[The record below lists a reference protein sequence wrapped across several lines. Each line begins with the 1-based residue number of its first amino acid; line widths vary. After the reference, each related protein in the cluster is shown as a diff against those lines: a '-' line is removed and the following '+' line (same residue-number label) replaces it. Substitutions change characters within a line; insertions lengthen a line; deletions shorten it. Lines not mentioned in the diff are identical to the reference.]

1 MKKTA
6 VIIAIALGCSINAL
20 NATNEIATI
29 STKEVVV
36 RQTIS
41 PFCLSI
47 LKGDYETAKKLIDL
61 GADIN
66 AKSLGLTPAMYA
78 AKFNR
83 TDILKLLVEKGAKLK
98 VKSDKGMT
106 AEKYAELSNATDA
119 LSYLRQLES

>member
-36 RQTIS
+36 NQTIS

>member
-20 NATNEIATI
+20 NATNDIPSNSA
-29 STKEVVV
+29 KELVV
-36 RQTIS
+36 QETIS

-47 LKGDYETAKKLIDL
+47 LKGDFETTQKLIEL

-98 VKSDKGMT
+98 VKSSKGMT
-106 AEKYAELSNATDA
+106 AKKYAELSNATDA
-119 LSYLRQLES
+119 LAYLKQLNS